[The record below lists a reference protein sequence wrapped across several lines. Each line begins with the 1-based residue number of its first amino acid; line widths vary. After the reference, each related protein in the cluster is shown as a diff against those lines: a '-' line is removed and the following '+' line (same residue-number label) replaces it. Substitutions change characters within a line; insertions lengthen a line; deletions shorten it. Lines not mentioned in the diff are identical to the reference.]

1 MGYKMVFS
9 AIEGT
14 LQSSWFTGIYFL
26 PRVNVSEK
34 FVEKFTAGKFPK
46 FKDCE
51 GR

>member
-1 MGYKMVFS
+1 MAFS

-14 LQSSWFTGIYFL
+14 LNAKWFTGRYFL
-26 PRVNVSEK
+26 PRVNVSER
-34 FVEKFTAGKFPK
+34 FVEKFTVGKFPS